1 MFAKLV
7 DYLKDHQIKH
17 TLSDKYFKIEFE
29 AERMQDKIDDSEE
42 EEKDEGYIEA
52 VEKVIGKI
60 EIQKVDETIICVD
73 FSRKAGS
80 SLLFYDNFKFIKK
93 DLAELGDA
101 KFEVVAWDPTIT

>member
-101 KFEVVAWDPTIT
+101 KFEVVA

>member
-1 MFAKLV
+1 VFAKLV

-80 SLLFYDNFKFIKK
+80 SWLFYDNFKFIKK

-101 KFEVVAWDPTIT
+101 KFEVVA

>member
-1 MFAKLV
+1 
-7 DYLKDHQIKH
+7 
-17 TLSDKYFKIEFE
+17 
-29 AERMQDKIDDSEE
+29 MQDKIDDSEE

-101 KFEVVAWDPTIT
+101 KFEVVA

>member
-29 AERMQDKIDDSEE
+29 AERMQDKIDDGEE
-42 EEKDEGYIEA
+42 EEKEEGYIQA

-60 EIQKVDETIICVD
+60 EIQKVDETMICVD

-80 SLLFYDNFKFIKK
+80 SWLFYEKFKFIQY
-93 DLAELGDA
+93 DLAKLVDA
-101 KFEVVAWDPTIT
+101 NFEAIP

>member
-29 AERMQDKIDDSEE
+29 AERMQDKIDDGEE
-42 EEKDEGYIEA
+42 EEKQEGYIQA

-60 EIQKVDETIICVD
+60 EIQKVDETMICVD

-80 SLLFYDNFKFIKK
+80 SWLFYEKFKFIQK

-101 KFEVVAWDPTIT
+101 KFEAIP